1 MNDTWKNG
9 LEERIADNEKTDEFI
24 HYLLEMVEEENLD
37 YLRIIR
43 RLAENYKRAELIEFI
58 RNTIYE
64 NNLE

>member
-1 MNDTWKNG
+1 MEDNWKNG
-9 LEERIADNEKTDEFI
+9 LEERINDNETKEEFI

-37 YLRIIR
+37 ELRVIR

>member
-1 MNDTWKNG
+1 MEDNWKNG
-9 LEERIADNEKTDEFI
+9 LEERINDNETKEEFI